1 MEGGGLLGGGRP
13 VKKKVLFELLEN
25 SIRMRRDVRVYPLT
39 LFEHICINVPLG
51 DLIAFIPAVER
62 TPRGGGPLFI
72 SLSLSLSPSEIV
84 HRIRILV
91 YTYTYR
97 CHEYIHTSLTSP
109 RKTLLAGHERGYV
122 FGNIYIILI
131 SLFRFSIQYFFSGD
145 DKLPTRDV
153 YAHWAVKPLRSP
165 EEKKCLS
172 KDARP
177 IFFHPR
183 KYLRIIPYTGYSLC
197 VC

>member
-1 MEGGGLLGGGRP
+1 M
-13 VKKKVLFELLEN
+13 FLE
-25 SIRMRRDVRVYPLT
+25 
-39 LFEHICINVPLG
+39 
-51 DLIAFIPAVER
+51 
-62 TPRGGGPLFI
+62 
-72 SLSLSLSPSEIV
+72 
-84 HRIRILV
+84 
-91 YTYTYR
+91 
-97 CHEYIHTSLTSP
+97 
-109 RKTLLAGHERGYV
+109 
-122 FGNIYIILI
+122 IYIILI